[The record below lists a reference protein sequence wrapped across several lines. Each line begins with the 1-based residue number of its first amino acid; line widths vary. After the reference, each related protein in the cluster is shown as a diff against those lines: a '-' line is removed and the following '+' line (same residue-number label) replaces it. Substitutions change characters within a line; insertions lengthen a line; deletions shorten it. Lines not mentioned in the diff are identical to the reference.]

1 MKFNELK
8 GLVNLNKKLN
18 DQKMNLEKI
27 KLNWKNN
34 ELEICK
40 LKEIIFNLEE
50 NIENRKELEKKI
62 KEVEKEIILLE
73 LKLDENIK
81 KIKEILL
88 LRKELNRYNNISKL
102 FTEER
107 LIERLLTQII
117 DNTEK
122 IINNVLKDLTNFS
135 LKFELNREGIS
146 IYKSYNEELIDAKF
160 LSGYEMFVSNIALR
174 IAFGKLN
181 RYIKTNFMI
190 IDEGFASCSNTNIVK
205 IDNVFDIIR
214 KYYKWCIVVSHL
226 DQIKNNF
233 DNSYSITKV
242 DKTNDSLVI
251 IN

>member
-1 MKFNELK
+1 VLLK
-8 GLVNLNKKLN
+8 SG
-18 DQKMNLEKI
+18 
-27 KLNWKNN
+27 
-34 ELEICK
+34 
-40 LKEIIFNLEE
+40 
-50 NIENRKELEKKI
+50 
-62 KEVEKEIILLE
+62 
-73 LKLDENIK
+73 
-81 KIKEILL
+81 
-88 LRKELNRYNNISKL
+88 
-102 FTEER
+102 EER

-190 IDEGFASCSNTNIVK
+190 IDEGFASCSNKNIIK
-205 IDNVFDIIR
+205 IENVFEIIR

-233 DNSYSITKV
+233 DNSYNITKV

>member
-1 MKFNELK
+1 MLLK
-8 GLVNLNKKLN
+8 S
-18 DQKMNLEKI
+18 
-27 KLNWKNN
+27 
-34 ELEICK
+34 C
-40 LKEIIFNLEE
+40 
-50 NIENRKELEKKI
+50 
-62 KEVEKEIILLE
+62 
-73 LKLDENIK
+73 
-81 KIKEILL
+81 
-88 LRKELNRYNNISKL
+88 
-102 FTEER
+102 EER

-146 IYKSYNEELIDAKF
+146 IYKSYNGELIDAKF
-160 LSGYEMFVSNIALR
+160 LSGYEMFVSN

-233 DNSYSITKV
+233 DNSYSITKI